1 MLSGLDFF
9 ITEIPDEVF
18 TYTEEDPMNFAEP
31 NTDIYPYLVGSL
43 APPPSELCPY

>member
-1 MLSGLDFF
+1 MVSAGLDFF

-31 NTDIYPYLVGSL
+31 KADIYPYLVSL
-43 APPPSELCPY
+43 PLRWLLVRY